1 MGTMVRC
8 RIATIF
14 ALMLTAP
21 LAALL
26 AAFAVCWGIVLSRRA
41 HQKLSIDG
49 TIPGLHK
56 VHRSAVPRIGGF
68 GIVAGVAAGAL
79 ALDAAQA
86 HWILLLLVAALPAF
100 AGGLLED
107 LTRKVSPYSRLLFAF
122 GAAAT
127 AYLLLDARVTDLDL
141 PGDDS
146 LFQFELFA
154 FGFTLFAV
162 GGFAHATNIID
173 GMNGL
178 MGLVAIAILAAIA
191 AVAWQVGDGRV
202 LSTALVVAASALG
215 FLVWNFPRGVLFAGD
230 GGAYFLGFAIAE
242 LAVLL
247 VQRNSEV
254 SPWFAL
260 LALWYPVWE
269 TLYSAYRRK
278 ILRGRSPASPDGLHL
293 HTLVYRRIVKLHDR
307 PAARSALTTLCV
319 LGMSLFTVVPAWRFW
334 DETWILQAF
343 AAAFAAL
350 YLWIYRRIVRFG
362 VPPGLVLGQASPKAV
377 LHSPEKHPGK
387 TM

>member
-1 MGTMVRC
+1 MPL
-8 RIATIF
+8 A
-14 ALMLTAP
+14 AL

-26 AAFAVCWGIVLSRRA
+26 AAFAVCWAIVLSRRA

-56 VHRSAVPRIGGF
+56 VHRSPVPRIGGL

-79 ALDAAQA
+79 ALGAAEA
-86 HWILLLLVAALPAF
+86 RWMLLFLLAALPAF
-100 AGGLLED
+100 AGGILED

-127 AYLLLDARVTDLDL
+127 AYALLDARITDLDL
-141 PGDDS
+141 PGDDR
-146 LFQFELFA
+146 LFQYELFA

-178 MGLVAIAILAAIA
+178 MGFVAIAILGAIA
-191 AVAWQVGDGRV
+191 AVAWQVGDERV
-202 LSTALVVAASALG
+202 LTAALVVVAATLG

-230 GGAYFLGFAIAE
+230 GGAYFLGFAVAE

-278 ILRGRSPASPDGLHL
+278 VLRGRSPASPDGLHL

-307 PAARSALTTLCV
+307 PAARSALTTLCL
-319 LGMSLFTVVPAWRFW
+319 LGVSLLTVVPAWLFW
-334 DETWILQAF
+334 DESWILQAF
-343 AAAFAAL
+343 AAAFALL
-350 YLWIYRRIVRFG
+350 YLRLYRRIVRFG
-362 VPPGLVLGQASPKAV
+362 VPAGLVVGQAPPRA
-377 LHSPEKHPGK
+377 LLRSPEKRSGK

>member
-1 MGTMVRC
+1 MPL
-8 RIATIF
+8 AAF
-14 ALMLTAP
+14 

-26 AAFAVCWGIVLSRRA
+26 AAFAVCWAVVLSRRA
-41 HQKLSIDG
+41 HEKVSIDD

-56 VHRSAVPRIGGF
+56 VHRSPVPRIGGF

-79 ALDAAQA
+79 ALGAAEA
-86 HWILLLLVAALPAF
+86 RWMLLLLVAALPAF
-100 AGGLLED
+100 AGGVLED

-127 AYLLLDARVTDLDL
+127 GYFLIDARITDLDL
-141 PGDDS
+141 PVDDY
-146 LFQFELFA
+146 LFQYEVVA

-178 MGLVAIAILAAIA
+178 MGFVAIAILGAIA
-191 AVAWQVGDGRV
+191 AVAWQVGDERV
-202 LSTALVVAASALG
+202 LSTALVVIASILG

-247 VQRNSEV
+247 VQRNSQV

-278 ILRGRSPASPDGLHL
+278 VLRGRSPASPDGLHL
-293 HTLVYRRIVKLHDR
+293 HTLVYRRIVKLRGR
-307 PAARSALTTLCV
+307 PAARSALTTLCM
-319 LGMSLFTVVPAWRFW
+319 LGVSLLTVVPAWLFW

-343 AAAFAAL
+343 AAGFAVL
-350 YLWIYRRIVRFG
+350 YLWIYRRIVSFG
-362 VPPGLVLGQASPKAV
+362 VPSGLVVGRASQEV
-377 LHSPEKHPGK
+377 VMRSPEKSSGK